1 MNLTKHVFISFFS
14 TFHFNIY
21 AQASKLEHNLQMS
34 QQQFN
39 NNDNDNAINYD
50 HHEDYN
56 LYGQSSQSSHQHG
69 ENPVDLVLHRKDKK
83 VKKDCFVW
91 KDDLVYYMIEL
102 WKNEPILYNAK
113 HADYFDKNKRNL
125 ALGRMWDQLSLCVS
139 STHYRPKNRH

>member
-1 MNLTKHVFISFFS
+1 
-14 TFHFNIY
+14 
-21 AQASKLEHNLQMS
+21 MS

-56 LYGQSSQSSHQHG
+56 LYGQSSQSSQQQHG

-125 ALGRMWDQLSLCVS
+125 ALGRMWDQLSLHEFYPLPS
-139 STHYRPKNRH
+139 QEQILEKNEWVADVLQRTKEKSGKLRE